1 MQRLPG
7 SGFFPWSIAVIAAC
21 LRWNGW
27 VEVVFAVP
35 LDRMPGSDLIRAA
48 SRQDASREL
57 GWGWAVTDPP
67 QTAAVAWRNGWLVFH
82 MAWRMTA
89 SLRATAT
96 FAFSKPAPLAIRR
109 PQAFREE
116 KPTCRVRMTLATS

>member
-7 SGFFPWSIAVIAAC
+7 SGFSPWSIAGIAAC
-21 LRWNGW
+21 LLWNGL

-35 LDRMPGSDLIRAA
+35 SDRMPGSDLIRAA

-57 GWGWAVTDPP
+57 GWYLVATDPS
-67 QTAAVAWRNGWLVFH
+67 QAAAAASRNGSFVVH
-82 MAWRMTA
+82 IAWRMTA

-96 FAFSKPAPLAIRR
+96 FAFLTPAPLAIRR
-109 PQAFREE
+109 PQAFSVPRL
-116 KPTCRVRMTLATS
+116 PG